1 MKKNDLLNAMRLL
14 QDYCK
19 AVHDCESCL
28 IGDECCNSFDGV
40 MPEDWDLGDEKVE
53 H

>member
-14 QDYCK
+14 QDYCE

-40 MPEDWDLGDEKVE
+40 IPEDWDLGGEKVE